1 MRIAVVIATAGRPD
15 IVSGA
20 LVHMLGQTRAPDR
33 LLVVGSEERDFP
45 IERPADTT
53 VEWVVGPRGSTFQ
66 RNLGLEM
73 VEADSDFIVFFDDD
87 FLPQPDWLQK
97 AEMALMAHPD
107 VLAFTGHV
115 IADGILGPGLSIEQA
130 ESALRSGVT
139 VAGGRTMIDEDVPS
153 YGCNM
158 GFRASA
164 IAGQR
169 FDERLKLYAWQEDTD
184 FSFRVARGGR
194 RVRFHA
200 LQGVHMGVKSGR
212 VSGRRLGYAQVANP
226 VYLMRKGTMR
236 SGHALPLILRNIAAN
251 VAKSL
256 KPEPY
261 VDRRGRLAG
270 NMLALIDLCSG
281 RADPERVAKI

>member
-1 MRIAVVIATAGRPD
+1 MRIAVIIATAGRPN
-15 IVSGA
+15 VVTHA
-20 LVHMLGQTRAPDR
+20 LAHVTGQTRTPDR
-33 LLVVGSEERDFP
+33 LLVVGSEEQDFP
-45 IERPADTT
+45 TERPSGLTI
-53 VEWVVGPRGSTFQ
+53 EWVLGPRGLTFQ

-73 VEADSDFIVFFDDD
+73 VEAVSDLIVFFDDD
-87 FLPQPDWLQK
+87 FLPQPDWLQQ
-97 AEMALMAHPD
+97 AEMALMAHSD

-115 IADGILGPGLSIEQA
+115 IADGINGPGFSIERA
-130 ESALRSGVT
+130 EAALRSGAT
-139 VAGGRTMIDEDVPS
+139 VAGGRTIIDEDVPS

-169 FDERLKLYAWQEDTD
+169 FDERLKLYAWQEDAD
-184 FSFRVARGGR
+184 FSFRVASGGR

-212 VSGRRLGYAQVANP
+212 ISGRRLGYAQVANP
-226 VYLMRKGTMR
+226 VYLMRKGTMP
-236 SGHALPLILRNIAAN
+236 SGQALPLIARNLAAN

-270 NMLALIDLCSG
+270 NLLALIDLCRG
-281 RADPERVAKI
+281 RADPERVAQI